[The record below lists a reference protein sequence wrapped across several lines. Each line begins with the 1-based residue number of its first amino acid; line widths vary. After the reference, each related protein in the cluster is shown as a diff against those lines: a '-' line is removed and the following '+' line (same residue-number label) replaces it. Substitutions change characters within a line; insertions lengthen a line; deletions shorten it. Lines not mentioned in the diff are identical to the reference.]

1 MSNVLERTYHPETGE
16 LGTFIPDG
24 SHVTIQTDAQREAT
38 RQHFERERM
47 KLVYRGLN
55 WVACYHEAIL
65 GIIRDLTLIE
75 AGALIKLLPFLRF
88 KSEGKLVQDGKPLKQ
103 TDIARLLGRGK
114 KATMAI
120 LQRLETLGVITCE
133 KEGRTNVYY
142 ISVEFHT
149 MGDVID
155 GASFTKLYQVK
166 AREIAEELTLSELGF
181 LYKILPFFHYQTY
194 YLCDNPDEENPEVIR
209 HLNREQL
216 AERVGHDIQTVYE
229 LVNKLRNKGVVLTTT
244 SAKTTNYLVHPD
256 VMFRKE
262 YEDEYTRVVRR
273 MFEEHRI
280 RQAKKFA

>member
-1 MSNVLERTYHPETGE
+1 MSTTFDRTYHPETGE

-103 TDIARLLGRGK
+103 TDIARVLGRGK
-114 KATMAI
+114 TQTTEI
-120 LQRLETLGVITCE
+120 LRRLEELGVISCE
-133 KEGRTNVYY
+133 KEGRSNVYY
-142 ISVEFHT
+142 ISVDFHS
-149 MGDVID
+149 MGGVLT

-166 AREIAEELTLSELGF
+166 AREIAEELTLSEIGL

-216 AERVGHDIQTVYE
+216 AEKIGHDPQTVSE
-229 LVNKLRNKGVVLTTT
+229 LVGKLRSKGVLMTTG
-244 SAKTTNYLVHPD
+244 SRNTTHYLVHPD

-273 MFEEHRI
+273 MFEEHR
-280 RQAKKFA
+280 RKSFQ

>member
-1 MSNVLERTYHPETGE
+1 MSTTFDRTYHPETGE

-47 KLVYRGLN
+47 KLTYRGLN

-142 ISVEFHT
+142 ISVDFHS

-244 SAKTTNYLVHPD
+244 SGKTTNYLVHPD